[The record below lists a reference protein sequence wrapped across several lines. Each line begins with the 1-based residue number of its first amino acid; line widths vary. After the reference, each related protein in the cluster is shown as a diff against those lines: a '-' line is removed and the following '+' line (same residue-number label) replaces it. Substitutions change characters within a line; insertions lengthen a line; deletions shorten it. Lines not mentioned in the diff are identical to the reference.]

1 MTGYADMS
9 DRTLRHKVAIVGV
22 GETQYFK
29 HGQSPDPEF
38 KLALK
43 AILAACASAGISP
56 HEIDGFA
63 SYSDDR
69 NDAVRLATALGIPE
83 LRHSSMQWGGGGGG
97 TVGAVAHAAA
107 AIAGGL
113 ADCVV
118 VFRALAQG
126 QFARCG
132 QGGMAFGYGS
142 AAPEITGEMA
152 FPVPHGAISPAQRFA
167 MKVRRFMEEHGVEQA
182 ALSVAASTR
191 F

>member
-1 MTGYADMS
+1 MS

-22 GETQYFK
+22 GETQYYK

-43 AILAACASAGISP
+43 AIVAACASAGISP

-97 TVGAVAHAAA
+97 TAAAVAQPPPRLP
-107 AIAGGL
+107 AGL
-113 ADCVV
+113 RIVSWC
-118 VFRALAQG
+118 
-126 QFARCG
+126 FARWPKGSSCVTG
-132 QGGMAFGYGS
+132 RAGWRSAMA
-142 AAPEITGEMA
+142 
-152 FPVPHGAISPAQRFA
+152 
-167 MKVRRFMEEHGVEQA
+167 VRHP
-182 ALSVAASTR
+182 
-191 F
+191 

>member
-1 MTGYADMS
+1 MS
-9 DRTLRHKVAIVGV
+9 DRTLRHKVAIVGA

-97 TVGAVAHAAA
+97 TAGAVAHAAA
-107 AIAGGL
+107 AIASGL
-113 ADCVV
+113 AECGV

-126 QFARCG
+126 QFVRYG
-132 QGGMAFGYGS
+132 LGRIGFGYGTR
-142 AAPEITGEMA
+142 APGITGQIAM
-152 FPVPHGAISPAQRFA
+152 PSPH
-167 MKVRRFMEEHGVEQA
+167 
-182 ALSVAASTR
+182 
-191 F
+191 

>member
-1 MTGYADMS
+1 MG
-9 DRTLRHKVAIVGV
+9 R
-22 GETQYFK
+22 GESRLGSRRDTAVSRA
-29 HGQSPDPEF
+29 GGRAMPRS
-38 KLALK
+38 
-43 AILAACASAGISP
+43 LAACA
-56 HEIDGFA
+56 
-63 SYSDDR
+63 R
-69 NDAVRLATALGIPE
+69 
-83 LRHSSMQWGGGGGG
+83 M
-97 TVGAVAHAAA
+97 

-126 QFARCG
+126 QVARYG

>member
-1 MTGYADMS
+1 MS

-43 AILAACASAGISP
+43 AIFAACACAGISP

-69 NDAVRLATALGIPE
+69 NDAVRLAAALGIPE

-97 TVGAVAHAAA
+97 AAAAVAHAAA

-113 ADCVV
+113 AECVV
-118 VFRALAQG
+118 VFRALARAPHHHTQG
-126 QFARCG
+126 KTR
-132 QGGMAFGYGS
+132 
-142 AAPEITGEMA
+142 
-152 FPVPHGAISPAQRFA
+152 
-167 MKVRRFMEEHGVEQA
+167 
-182 ALSVAASTR
+182 ALMRGRPLNEAHYDASR
-191 F
+191 

>member
-1 MTGYADMS
+1 MS

-43 AILAACASAGISP
+43 AIPAACASAGISP

-97 TVGAVAHAAA
+97 SCRSCRRGDCRRACGLHRRISCAGPRAVRTVRAGWNGVRLRQCGPRDYRRDGFPGPARRD
-107 AIAGGL
+107 IAGPTLCHEG
-113 ADCVV
+113 AT
-118 VFRALAQG
+118 FHGRARGRA
-126 QFARCG
+126 
-132 QGGMAFGYGS
+132 GG
-142 AAPEITGEMA
+142 
-152 FPVPHGAISPAQRFA
+152 
-167 MKVRRFMEEHGVEQA
+167 
-182 ALSVAASTR
+182 ALGGC
-191 F
+191 